1 MGGAAGTFPCH
12 CSPFLED
19 EAVVARKSQPQA
31 ISGGMDIP
39 N

>member
-12 CSPFLED
+12 CSPLLED

-39 N
+39 T